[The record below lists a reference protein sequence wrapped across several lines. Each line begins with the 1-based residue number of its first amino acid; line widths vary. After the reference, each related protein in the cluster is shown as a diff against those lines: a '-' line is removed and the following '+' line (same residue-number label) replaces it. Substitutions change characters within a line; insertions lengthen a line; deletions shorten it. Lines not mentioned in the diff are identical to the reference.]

1 MLYARDDW
9 NTEMKNN
16 FTENTI
22 RYEEMLGIES
32 TITVQDLIL
41 ENERLAANDREL
53 FRAMGKRKK

>member
-41 ENERLAANDREL
+41 ENERLAANDRAL
-53 FRAMGKRKK
+53 FRAMGKGKK